1 MSVVRELASIKK
13 QKLGRP
19 KEILINAINEHLLER
34 MNSLGY
40 KFSESQLK
48 FKRKKG
54 DFSQEVWF
62 RGSKTNWG
70 EEFIDFQ
77 YQFVIQCSKYKRF
90 KKELGEKIYSSSGIV
105 QGNRESLKNWDR
117 SRESG
122 FGYDFVKMN
131 HQEIMDD
138 IYNNVINTG
147 EQYFSSSDSL
157 ENIAIN
163 GQGIEKIDFQIIMG
177 NYVEAERVYS
187 DFSQKYNE
195 MNEQEKLKNKQLM
208 DLWKKKI
215 NYINQRNT
223 DVNK

>member
-1 MSVVRELASIKK
+1 M
-13 QKLGRP
+13 GRP
-19 KEILINAINEHLLER
+19 KEILIKAINEHLLDR
-34 MNSLGY
+34 MISIGY
-40 KFSESQLK
+40 RFSESQLK
-48 FKRKKG
+48 LKRKKG
-54 DFSQEVWF
+54 DFSQEIWF
-62 RGSKTNWG
+62 RGSKTNWD

-77 YQFVIQCSKYKRF
+77 YQFVIQNSKYKRF
-90 KKELGEKIYSSSGIV
+90 KRELGEKIHSSSGIV
-105 QGNRESLKNWDR
+105 QGNRESLKNLDR

-157 ENIAIN
+157 EKIAKS

-177 NYVEAERVYS
+177 DYVEAERIYT

-195 MNEQEKLKNKQLM
+195 MNEQEKLKSKQLM
-208 DLWKKKI
+208 DLWEKKI
-215 NYINQRNT
+215 NYINQKKYRC
-223 DVNK
+223 